1 MSENK
6 TLFQQG
12 TLGALMAGLYDG
24 TLTIQELLTH
34 GDAGI
39 GTMDALD
46 GELIILDGEA
56 YQAKSDGSFK
66 KLSGLEKVP
75 YAAVTNFAAESC
87 YDIAKKMTSNE
98 VKDLIEFELSSL
110 NSFSAVKIKGH
121 LKKIHVRNVP
131 KQEKPYPRLID
142 VSKNQPEYQETEI
155 DGTIIG
161 FYTPALFQGAA
172 AAGFHLHFIND
183 RKDFGGHVLDFI
195 IEKGVVEIETIE
207 TLEQHF
213 QINDATFMET
223 EFDDSNLHKE
233 IEMAEG

>member
-24 TLTIQELLTH
+24 TLTIRELLDH
-34 GDAGI
+34 GNTGI

-46 GELIILDGEA
+46 GELIIIDGEA

-75 YAAVTNFAAESC
+75 YAAVTYFDAERD
-87 YDIAKKMTSNE
+87 YEINKTMTASQ
-98 VKDLIEFELSSL
+98 VKELIEFELSSL

-121 LKKIHVRNVP
+121 FKQIHVRNVP
-131 KQEKPYPRLID
+131 KQKKPYPRLID
-142 VSKNQPEYQETEI
+142 VSKNQPEYQETEM

-172 AAGFHLHFIND
+172 AAGNRHRLQPVSHGRFAAAGRAAETTIATVAGGGAGRGCRCPAARAAR
-183 RKDFGGHVLDFI
+183 RKAGAI
-195 IEKGVVEIETIE
+195 IRG
-207 TLEQHF
+207 
-213 QINDATFMET
+213 AR
-223 EFDDSNLHKE
+223 
-233 IEMAEG
+233 

>member
-24 TLTIQELLTH
+24 TLTIRELLEH
-34 GDAGI
+34 GNTGI

-46 GELIILDGEA
+46 GELIIIDGEA

-75 YAAVTNFAAESC
+75 YAAVTYFDAERD
-87 YDIAKKMTSNE
+87 YEINKTMTASQ
-98 VKDLIEFELSSL
+98 VKELIEFELSSL

-121 LKKIHVRNVP
+121 FKQIHVRNVP
-131 KQEKPYPRLID
+131 KQNKPYPRLID
-142 VSKNQPEYQETEI
+142 VSKNQPEYQETEM

-183 RKDFGGHVLDFI
+183 QKTFGGHVLDFV
-195 IEKGVVEIETIE
+195 IERGQVEIETIE

-213 QINDATFMET
+213 QIYDATFMET

-233 IEMAEG
+233 IELAES